1 MAKLPAPDWK
11 PVQPFPFAEAR
22 KMFTGPTS
30 LEGLVS
36 LRYFQRAD
44 KTLVALATFGPL
56 SEGAPGRVH
65 GGMILTVLDEA
76 LGAASWV
83 AGHRGPTIRLETD
96 FRLAVPVNAQLVV
109 ETRVLSV
116 RHRVAFV
123 DGTLLEPGGLVYAHA
138 KGRFLVLGEAE
149 RQRMFGQQS

>member
-1 MAKLPAPDWK
+1 MADLPAPDWK

-36 LRYFQRAD
+36 LRYFLRPD
-44 KTLVALATFGPL
+44 KTLTALATFGPL

-76 LGAASWV
+76 LGAAAWV

-96 FRLAVPVNAQLVV
+96 FRAAVPVNAQLLV
-109 ETRVLSV
+109 ETRVVAL

-123 DGTLLEPGGLVYAHA
+123 EGKLLGPGGTLYAQA
-138 KGRFLVLGEAE
+138 KGRFLVLGDAE
-149 RQRMFGQQS
+149 RQRMFGQT